1 MSMVYYTH
9 MNYTT
14 TTAPIWIEDQHE
26 LSVNLGRAYA
36 ISYAKDH
43 ASEQTETLFEL
54 YKESRRAI
62 PHATNGGRYGSYE
75 AYMARD
81 TYIGA

>member
-1 MSMVYYTH
+1 MKYNT
-9 MNYTT
+9 NN
-14 TTAPIWIEDQHE
+14 APIWIEDQHE
-26 LSVNLGRAYA
+26 LSVNLARAYA

-43 ASEQTETLFEL
+43 SSEQTEHLFEL

-62 PHATNGGRYGSYE
+62 PHATNGSRYGSYD